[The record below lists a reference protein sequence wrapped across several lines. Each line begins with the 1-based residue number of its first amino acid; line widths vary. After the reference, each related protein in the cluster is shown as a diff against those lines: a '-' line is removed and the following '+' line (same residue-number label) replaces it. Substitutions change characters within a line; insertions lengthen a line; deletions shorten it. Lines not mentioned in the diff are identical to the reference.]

1 MENILKKISTMA
13 LIIVATLAFS
23 ATCAFAGDWE
33 SVFNVAPGEEAAMMR
48 TLDMYDRIPVNIR
61 QKFEDSDWQI
71 QFAPTEY
78 LNAISG
84 VRAGSYTAGVT
95 RFQYHLIIINDRVD
109 CADAICHEIGHWVD
123 SGSLY
128 SRSLDFQ
135 RIFAEE
141 GSRYSEY
148 GSIKCEEFFA
158 EIFYG
163 IVMNDGNVANCP
175 EAVQYV
181 QGIINTF

>member
-1 MENILKKISTMA
+1 MA

-23 ATCAFAGDWE
+23 ATCAFAGNRE
-33 SVFNVAPGEEAAMMR
+33 SVFNVAPGEESALMR

-61 QKFEDSDWQI
+61 QKFEDSDWQV

-84 VRAGSYTAGVT
+84 VSSGSYTAGIA
-95 RFQYHLIIINDRVD
+95 RFRNHLIIINDRAD
-109 CADAICHEIGHWVD
+109 CADTICHEIGHWVD
-123 SGSLY
+123 GNTMDGSLY

-135 RIFAEE
+135 RIFAKE
-141 GSRYSEY
+141 GKRYSEY
-148 GSIKCEEFFA
+148 GSEKCEEFFA